1 MPGAAARRTR
11 LRAAASP
18 LHHHRRRLHYR
29 LCGHAWCQSQVL
41 RRLPGD
47 DGDEAPAAHDVE
59 LDLGQQALDLDVADD
74 ALQPVARAER
84 LRLLAA
90 QPLNLARRN
99 DPSVGLVSTD
109 ADPALAVPAAERV
122 EADPES
128 AGRLARRVFAP
139 SPARRND
146 PSVGL
151 VSTDADPAR
160 AAPAAERVEADP
172 ESAGR
177 LARRVFALSHA
188 RRLVHRRYLGKIKTT
203 PSGRRRSP
211 AVAAASPQHGLAG
224 PVRTH
229 ARRRT
234 PSLPWAGSGAVR
246 P

>member
-18 LHHHRRRLHYR
+18 LHHHRCRLHHGLR
-29 LCGHAWCQSQVL
+29 GHARCQTQML
-41 RRLPGD
+41 GRLPGD
-47 DGDEAPAAHDVE
+47 HGDEAPAAHDVE

-74 ALQPVARAER
+74 TLQPVARAER

-90 QPLNLARRN
+90 QPLNLARRD

-128 AGRLARRVFAP
+128 AGRLARRV
-139 SPARRND
+139 
-146 PSVGL
+146 L
-151 VSTDADPAR
+151 
-160 AAPAAERVEADP
+160 
-172 ESAGR
+172 
-177 LARRVFALSHA
+177 ALSHA
-188 RRLVHRRYLGKIKTT
+188 RRLVHRRYLGKITTT